1 LEERFQAV
9 PASATRKYVR
19 WRSIAAYGPAHTP
32 DHDTTLAMTNSTR
45 FSLLLGGL
53 LAMAGCRT
61 PAPAG
66 APVASA
72 GASDTAEARRV
83 FEANIR
89 AIHQRDRGAYLALYV
104 QTPALARTGPGGL
117 ETGFENWSA
126 RSDTTW
132 PDTLIA
138 RDLRVVPLAP
148 GVVYGAYHYRV
159 TQGGTT
165 SEGIS
170 ERVIV
175 RQPDGAWK
183 VAVSTAF
190 GLPDGAFPPPIAIV
204 GGTLVNPGA
213 DGGVTRTADGV
224 VVVRGGRITCA
235 GTRAACPLPPNA
247 EVVDAA
253 GGFVSPGLIDAHV
266 HFSQTGWVDGRP
278 DALDVRGEHPYDSV
292 VAALRAQPELF
303 GRSYLCSGV
312 TSVYDVGGYQWTTAL
327 AGRSVDRLD
336 MPRVVAVGPLLSSID
351 HWLNLPDIRQFVAMT
366 SDSVVRAT
374 VREQKRMGSAAQKV
388 WYLQLPDSLRPR
400 ARALLNA
407 AGAEARQQGLPMI
420 VHATQLRTAKEALQ
434 AGATV
439 LVHSVETDT
448 VDAGFLALAK
458 GNDATV
464 IPTLTVREGYADVY
478 LGRSPAARYPLRCVD
493 PATRAKLE
501 RVLPDAR
508 RARGAERVR
517 GGTWDRQR
525 TTMEE
530 NLRRMR
536 TAGVRIAMGTDAGNP
551 GTAHGPSVYREM
563 EAMEAAGMPAADVYA
578 AATVAAARAM
588 GIIAE
593 AGTLG
598 TGKRAD
604 IVVFD
609 ADPSLAAAN
618 ARRVRLTVRNGAVYA
633 AAEFERW

>member
-1 LEERFQAV
+1 
-9 PASATRKYVR
+9 
-19 WRSIAAYGPAHTP
+19 
-32 DHDTTLAMTNSTR
+32 MTVDMTHSTR
-45 FSLLLGGL
+45 FALLLGAL
-53 LAMAGCRT
+53 LTVAACRA
-61 PAPAG
+61 PAPMS
-66 APVASA
+66 APVASG

-89 AIHQRDRGAYLALYV
+89 AIHQRDRAAYLALYV
-104 QTPALARTGPGGL
+104 QTPMLARTGPGGL

-132 PDTLIA
+132 PDTLVA
-138 RDLRVVPLAP
+138 RGLRVVPLAP
-148 GVVYGAYHYRV
+148 GVVYGTYHYRV

-175 RQPDGAWK
+175 RQPDGSWK
-183 VAVSTAF
+183 IAVSTAF
-190 GLPDGAFPPPIAIV
+190 GLPAGASPPPIAII
-204 GGTLVNPGA
+204 GGTLVDPGI
-213 DGGVTRTADGV
+213 DGGVTRTPDGV
-224 VVVRGGRITCA
+224 VVVRGGRIACA
-235 GTRAACPLPPNA
+235 GARGRCAVPPNA
-247 EVVDAA
+247 EIVDATD
-253 GGFVSPGLIDAHV
+253 GFVSPGLIDAHV

-292 VAALRAQPELF
+292 VAALRARPELF

-312 TSVYDVGGYQWTTAL
+312 TSVHDVGGYQWTTAL
-327 AGRSVDRLD
+327 AARSVDRLD

-351 HWLNLPDIRQFVAMT
+351 HWLNLPDIRQFVAMS
-366 SDSVVRAT
+366 SDSAVRAT

-400 ARALLNA
+400 ARAMLNV
-407 AGAEARQQGLPMI
+407 AGEEARTQGLPLI

-448 VDAGFLALAK
+448 VDAEFLTLAK
-458 GNDATV
+458 RNDATV

-517 GGTWDRQR
+517 GGAWDRQR

-536 TAGVRIAMGTDAGNP
+536 AAGVRIAMGTDAGNP

-563 EAMEAAGMPAADVYA
+563 EAMEAAGMSAADVYRSATIA
-578 AATVAAARAM
+578 AAQAM
-588 GIIAE
+588 GIAAE

-598 TGKRAD
+598 AGRRGD
-604 IVVFD
+604 VVVFD
-609 ADPSLAAAN
+609 ADPSVATAN
-618 ARRVRLTVRNGAVYA
+618 ARRVRLTVRNGAVYT

>member
-1 LEERFQAV
+1 
-9 PASATRKYVR
+9 
-19 WRSIAAYGPAHTP
+19 
-32 DHDTTLAMTNSTR
+32 MTNPIR
-45 FSLLLGGL
+45 ILLLPALL
-53 LAMAGCRT
+53 LASAGCRVPS
-61 PAPAG
+61 PAAG
-66 APVASA
+66 APVAVA
-72 GASDTAEARRV
+72 AASDTVEARRV

-89 AIHQRDRGAYLALYV
+89 AIHRRDRAAYLALYV
-104 QTPALARTGPGGL
+104 QTPALARTGPAGL
-117 ETGFENWSA
+117 ETGFDDWSA
-126 RSDTTW
+126 RRDTTW

-148 GVVYGAYHYRV
+148 GVVYGTYHYRV

-190 GLPDGAFPPPIAIV
+190 GLPDGASPPPIAIV
-204 GGTLVNPGA
+204 GGTLVDPRL
-213 DGGVTRTADGV
+213 DGGVTRTPDGV
-224 VVVRGGRITCA
+224 VVVRGGRIACSGARTACA
-235 GTRAACPLPPNA
+235 VPPNA
-247 EVVDAA
+247 EVVDAS
-253 GGFVSPGLIDAHV
+253 GRFVSPGLIDAHV

-292 VAALRAQPELF
+292 VAALRAKPELF

-327 AGRSVDRLD
+327 AARSVDRLD
-336 MPRVVAVGPLLSSID
+336 MPRVVAVGPLLSSVD
-351 HWLNLPDIRQFVAMT
+351 HWVNLPDIRQFVAMT

-400 ARALLNA
+400 ARAMLNA
-407 AGAEARQQGLPMI
+407 AGEEARALQLPLI
-420 VHATQLRTAKEALQ
+420 VHATQLRRAKEALQ

-448 VDAGFLALAK
+448 VDAEFLALAK
-458 GNDATV
+458 RNGATV

-501 RVLPDAR
+501 RVLPEGR

-517 GGTWDRQR
+517 GGAWDRQR
-525 TTMEE
+525 ATMEE
-530 NLRRMR
+530 NLRRMQA
-536 TAGVRIAMGTDAGNP
+536 AGVRVAVGTDAGNP
-551 GTAHGPSVYREM
+551 GTAHGPSIHREM
-563 EAMEAAGMPAADVYA
+563 EAMEAAGMSAVDVHRS
-578 AATVAAARAM
+578 ATVMAAQAM
-588 GIIAE
+588 GIAAD
-593 AGTLG
+593 AGTLAV
-598 TGKRAD
+598 GKRAD

-609 ADPSLAAAN
+609 ADPSVAAAN
-618 ARRVRLTVRNGAVYA
+618 ARQVRFTVRNGALYGA
-633 AAEFERW
+633 GEFDRR